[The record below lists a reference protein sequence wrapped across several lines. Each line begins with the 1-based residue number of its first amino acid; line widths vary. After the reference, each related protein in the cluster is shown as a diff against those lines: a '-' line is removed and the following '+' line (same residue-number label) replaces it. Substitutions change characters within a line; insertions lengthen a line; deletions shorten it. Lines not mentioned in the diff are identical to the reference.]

1 MDNIQDRVDNW
12 RKKIE
17 EKKDKNEKLS
27 EKEAKIILNEAIDI
41 SSGLVEDIINDC
53 KKRNDDRKENFLQD
67 IFSNINKSFSV
78 LKEGLNYKD
87 KLHVLVIIEILKNL
101 NAVGSRL
108 LKYPFSIKDRI
119 VVTGAKFIYKNNC
132 LKYVILKGFYKLD
145 GNLIPQN
152 FPKRLYNSNCILDYT
167 DDEMIL
173 INQLLSEARKYIYGE
188 RKQVLLPHINETIN
202 TQTAKQNIFMI
213 N

>member
-53 KKRNDDRKENFLQD
+53 KKRNDDRKENFLKD

-87 KLHVLVIIEILKNL
+87 KLHVLVIDENNNTLKVLSNNANKNILEELGRIIEHMEKQ
-101 NAVGSRL
+101 
-108 LKYPFSIKDRI
+108 KDFKVERSYLDDI
-119 VVTGAKFIYKNNC
+119 VVRNYERANN
-132 LKYVILKGFYKLD
+132 
-145 GNLIPQN
+145 
-152 FPKRLYNSNCILDYT
+152 
-167 DDEMIL
+167 
-173 INQLLSEARKYIYGE
+173 
-188 RKQVLLPHINETIN
+188 
-202 TQTAKQNIFMI
+202 
-213 N
+213 

>member
-87 KLHVLVIIEILKNL
+87 KLHVLVIDENNNTLKVLSNNANKNILEELGRIIEHMKNQ
-101 NAVGSRL
+101 
-108 LKYPFSIKDRI
+108 KDFKVERSYLDDI
-119 VVTGAKFIYKNNC
+119 VVRNYERANN
-132 LKYVILKGFYKLD
+132 
-145 GNLIPQN
+145 
-152 FPKRLYNSNCILDYT
+152 
-167 DDEMIL
+167 
-173 INQLLSEARKYIYGE
+173 
-188 RKQVLLPHINETIN
+188 
-202 TQTAKQNIFMI
+202 
-213 N
+213 

>member
-87 KLHVLVIIEILKNL
+87 KLHVLVIDENNNTLRVLSNNANKNILEELGRIIEHMEKQ
-101 NAVGSRL
+101 
-108 LKYPFSIKDRI
+108 KDFKVERSYLDDI
-119 VVTGAKFIYKNNC
+119 VVRNYERVNN
-132 LKYVILKGFYKLD
+132 
-145 GNLIPQN
+145 
-152 FPKRLYNSNCILDYT
+152 
-167 DDEMIL
+167 
-173 INQLLSEARKYIYGE
+173 
-188 RKQVLLPHINETIN
+188 
-202 TQTAKQNIFMI
+202 
-213 N
+213 

>member
-27 EKEAKIILNEAIDI
+27 EKEAKIILNEAINI

-78 LKEGLNYKD
+78 LKEGFNYKD
-87 KLHVLVIIEILKNL
+87 KLHVLVIDENNNALRVFSNNANKNILEELGRIIEHMENQ
-101 NAVGSRL
+101 
-108 LKYPFSIKDRI
+108 KDFKVERSYLDDI
-119 VVTGAKFIYKNNC
+119 VVRNYERANN
-132 LKYVILKGFYKLD
+132 
-145 GNLIPQN
+145 
-152 FPKRLYNSNCILDYT
+152 
-167 DDEMIL
+167 
-173 INQLLSEARKYIYGE
+173 
-188 RKQVLLPHINETIN
+188 
-202 TQTAKQNIFMI
+202 
-213 N
+213 

>member
-87 KLHVLVIIEILKNL
+87 KLHVLVIDENNNALRVFSNNANKNILEELGRIIEHMENQ
-101 NAVGSRL
+101 
-108 LKYPFSIKDRI
+108 KDFKVEQSYLDDI
-119 VVTGAKFIYKNNC
+119 VVRNYERANN
-132 LKYVILKGFYKLD
+132 
-145 GNLIPQN
+145 
-152 FPKRLYNSNCILDYT
+152 
-167 DDEMIL
+167 
-173 INQLLSEARKYIYGE
+173 
-188 RKQVLLPHINETIN
+188 
-202 TQTAKQNIFMI
+202 
-213 N
+213 

>member
-53 KKRNDDRKENFLQD
+53 KKRNNDRKEKFLQD

-87 KLHVLVIIEILKNL
+87 KLHVLVIDENNNVLRVFSNNMNKNILKEL
-101 NAVGSRL
+101 GRIIECME
-108 LKYPFSIKDRI
+108 KQKDFKVERSYLDDI
-119 VVTGAKFIYKNNC
+119 VVKN
-132 LKYVILKGFYKLD
+132 Y
-145 GNLIPQN
+145 
-152 FPKRLYNSNCILDYT
+152 
-167 DDEMIL
+167 
-173 INQLLSEARKYIYGE
+173 E
-188 RKQVLLPHINETIN
+188 RVNN
-202 TQTAKQNIFMI
+202 
-213 N
+213 

>member
-87 KLHVLVIIEILKNL
+87 KLHVLVIDENNNILRVLSNNANKNILEELGRIIEHMEKQ
-101 NAVGSRL
+101 
-108 LKYPFSIKDRI
+108 KDFKVERSYLDDI
-119 VVTGAKFIYKNNC
+119 VVRNYERANN
-132 LKYVILKGFYKLD
+132 
-145 GNLIPQN
+145 
-152 FPKRLYNSNCILDYT
+152 
-167 DDEMIL
+167 
-173 INQLLSEARKYIYGE
+173 
-188 RKQVLLPHINETIN
+188 
-202 TQTAKQNIFMI
+202 
-213 N
+213 

>member
-78 LKEGLNYKD
+78 LKKGLNYED
-87 KLHVLVIIEILKNL
+87 KLHVLVIDENNNTLKVLSNNANKNILEELGRIIEHMEKQ
-101 NAVGSRL
+101 
-108 LKYPFSIKDRI
+108 KDFKVERSYLDDI
-119 VVTGAKFIYKNNC
+119 VVRNYERANN
-132 LKYVILKGFYKLD
+132 
-145 GNLIPQN
+145 
-152 FPKRLYNSNCILDYT
+152 
-167 DDEMIL
+167 
-173 INQLLSEARKYIYGE
+173 
-188 RKQVLLPHINETIN
+188 
-202 TQTAKQNIFMI
+202 
-213 N
+213 

>member
-87 KLHVLVIIEILKNL
+87 KLHVLVIDENNNVLRVFSNNANKNILEELGRIIEHMENQ
-101 NAVGSRL
+101 
-108 LKYPFSIKDRI
+108 KDFKVERSYLDDI
-119 VVTGAKFIYKNNC
+119 VVRNYERANN
-132 LKYVILKGFYKLD
+132 
-145 GNLIPQN
+145 
-152 FPKRLYNSNCILDYT
+152 
-167 DDEMIL
+167 
-173 INQLLSEARKYIYGE
+173 
-188 RKQVLLPHINETIN
+188 
-202 TQTAKQNIFMI
+202 
-213 N
+213 

>member
-87 KLHVLVIIEILKNL
+87 KLHVLVIDENNNTLKVLSNNANKNILEELGRIIEHMEKQ
-101 NAVGSRL
+101 
-108 LKYPFSIKDRI
+108 KDFKVEQSYLDDI
-119 VVTGAKFIYKNNC
+119 VVRNYERANN
-132 LKYVILKGFYKLD
+132 
-145 GNLIPQN
+145 
-152 FPKRLYNSNCILDYT
+152 
-167 DDEMIL
+167 
-173 INQLLSEARKYIYGE
+173 
-188 RKQVLLPHINETIN
+188 
-202 TQTAKQNIFMI
+202 
-213 N
+213 

>member
-1 MDNIQDRVDNW
+1 MENIQDRVDNW

-78 LKEGLNYKD
+78 LKEGFNYKD
-87 KLHVLVIIEILKNL
+87 KLHVLVIDENNNALRVFSNNANKNILEELGRIIEHMENQ
-101 NAVGSRL
+101 
-108 LKYPFSIKDRI
+108 KDFKVERSYLDDI
-119 VVTGAKFIYKNNC
+119 VVRNYERANN
-132 LKYVILKGFYKLD
+132 
-145 GNLIPQN
+145 
-152 FPKRLYNSNCILDYT
+152 
-167 DDEMIL
+167 
-173 INQLLSEARKYIYGE
+173 
-188 RKQVLLPHINETIN
+188 
-202 TQTAKQNIFMI
+202 
-213 N
+213 

>member
-87 KLHVLVIIEILKNL
+87 KLHVLVIDENNNTLKVLSNNANKNILEELGRIIEHMEKQKDFK
-101 NAVGSRL
+101 VERL
-108 LKYPFSIKDRI
+108 YLDDI
-119 VVTGAKFIYKNNC
+119 VVRNYERANN
-132 LKYVILKGFYKLD
+132 
-145 GNLIPQN
+145 
-152 FPKRLYNSNCILDYT
+152 
-167 DDEMIL
+167 
-173 INQLLSEARKYIYGE
+173 
-188 RKQVLLPHINETIN
+188 
-202 TQTAKQNIFMI
+202 
-213 N
+213 

>member
-53 KKRNDDRKENFLQD
+53 KKRNNDRKENFLQD

-87 KLHVLVIIEILKNL
+87 KLHVLVIDENNNTLKVLSNNANKNILEELGRIIEHMEKQ
-101 NAVGSRL
+101 
-108 LKYPFSIKDRI
+108 KDFKVERSYLDDI
-119 VVTGAKFIYKNNC
+119 VVRNYERANN
-132 LKYVILKGFYKLD
+132 
-145 GNLIPQN
+145 
-152 FPKRLYNSNCILDYT
+152 
-167 DDEMIL
+167 
-173 INQLLSEARKYIYGE
+173 
-188 RKQVLLPHINETIN
+188 
-202 TQTAKQNIFMI
+202 
-213 N
+213 

>member
-87 KLHVLVIIEILKNL
+87 KLHVLVIDENNNALRVFSNNANKNILEELRRIIEHMENQ
-101 NAVGSRL
+101 
-108 LKYPFSIKDRI
+108 KDFKVERSYLDDI
-119 VVTGAKFIYKNNC
+119 VVRNYERANN
-132 LKYVILKGFYKLD
+132 
-145 GNLIPQN
+145 
-152 FPKRLYNSNCILDYT
+152 
-167 DDEMIL
+167 
-173 INQLLSEARKYIYGE
+173 
-188 RKQVLLPHINETIN
+188 
-202 TQTAKQNIFMI
+202 
-213 N
+213 

>member
-17 EKKDKNEKLS
+17 EKKNKNEKLS

-87 KLHVLVIIEILKNL
+87 KLHVLVIDENNNALRVFSNNANKNILEELGRIIEHMKNQ
-101 NAVGSRL
+101 
-108 LKYPFSIKDRI
+108 KDFKVERSYLDDI
-119 VVTGAKFIYKNNC
+119 VVRNYERANN
-132 LKYVILKGFYKLD
+132 
-145 GNLIPQN
+145 
-152 FPKRLYNSNCILDYT
+152 
-167 DDEMIL
+167 
-173 INQLLSEARKYIYGE
+173 
-188 RKQVLLPHINETIN
+188 
-202 TQTAKQNIFMI
+202 
-213 N
+213 

>member
-87 KLHVLVIIEILKNL
+87 KLHVLVIDENNNTLKVLSNNANENILEELGRIIEHMEKQ
-101 NAVGSRL
+101 
-108 LKYPFSIKDRI
+108 KDFKVERSYLDDI
-119 VVTGAKFIYKNNC
+119 VVRNYERANN
-132 LKYVILKGFYKLD
+132 
-145 GNLIPQN
+145 
-152 FPKRLYNSNCILDYT
+152 
-167 DDEMIL
+167 
-173 INQLLSEARKYIYGE
+173 
-188 RKQVLLPHINETIN
+188 
-202 TQTAKQNIFMI
+202 
-213 N
+213 

>member
-87 KLHVLVIIEILKNL
+87 KLHVLVIDENNNTLKVLSNNANKNILEELGRIIEYMEKQ
-101 NAVGSRL
+101 
-108 LKYPFSIKDRI
+108 KDFKVERSYLDDI
-119 VVTGAKFIYKNNC
+119 VVRNYERANN
-132 LKYVILKGFYKLD
+132 
-145 GNLIPQN
+145 
-152 FPKRLYNSNCILDYT
+152 
-167 DDEMIL
+167 
-173 INQLLSEARKYIYGE
+173 
-188 RKQVLLPHINETIN
+188 
-202 TQTAKQNIFMI
+202 
-213 N
+213 

>member
-78 LKEGLNYKD
+78 LKEGFNYKD
-87 KLHVLVIIEILKNL
+87 KLHVLVIDENNNALRVFSNNVNKNILEELGRIIEHMENQ
-101 NAVGSRL
+101 
-108 LKYPFSIKDRI
+108 KDFKVERSYLDDI
-119 VVTGAKFIYKNNC
+119 VVRNYERANN
-132 LKYVILKGFYKLD
+132 
-145 GNLIPQN
+145 
-152 FPKRLYNSNCILDYT
+152 
-167 DDEMIL
+167 
-173 INQLLSEARKYIYGE
+173 
-188 RKQVLLPHINETIN
+188 
-202 TQTAKQNIFMI
+202 
-213 N
+213 

>member
-87 KLHVLVIIEILKNL
+87 KLHVLVIDENNNTLKVLSNNANKNILEELGRIIEHMEKQ
-101 NAVGSRL
+101 
-108 LKYPFSIKDRI
+108 KDFKVERSYLDDI
-119 VVTGAKFIYKNNC
+119 VVRNYERANN
-132 LKYVILKGFYKLD
+132 
-145 GNLIPQN
+145 
-152 FPKRLYNSNCILDYT
+152 
-167 DDEMIL
+167 
-173 INQLLSEARKYIYGE
+173 
-188 RKQVLLPHINETIN
+188 
-202 TQTAKQNIFMI
+202 
-213 N
+213 

>member
-1 MDNIQDRVDNW
+1 MDNVQDRVDNW

-87 KLHVLVIIEILKNL
+87 KLHVLVIDENNNVLRVFSNNANKNILEELGRIIEHMENQ
-101 NAVGSRL
+101 
-108 LKYPFSIKDRI
+108 KDFKVERSHLDDI
-119 VVTGAKFIYKNNC
+119 VVRNYERANN
-132 LKYVILKGFYKLD
+132 
-145 GNLIPQN
+145 
-152 FPKRLYNSNCILDYT
+152 
-167 DDEMIL
+167 
-173 INQLLSEARKYIYGE
+173 
-188 RKQVLLPHINETIN
+188 
-202 TQTAKQNIFMI
+202 
-213 N
+213 

>member
-87 KLHVLVIIEILKNL
+87 KLHVLVIDENNNTLKVLSNNANKNILEEL
-101 NAVGSRL
+101 G
-108 LKYPFSIKDRI
+108 RI
-119 VVTGAKFIYKNNC
+119 VV
-132 LKYVILKGFYKLD
+132 
-145 GNLIPQN
+145 
-152 FPKRLYNSNCILDYT
+152 DY
-167 DDEMIL
+167 
-173 INQLLSEARKYIYGE
+173 
-188 RKQVLLPHINETIN
+188 
-202 TQTAKQNIFMI
+202 
-213 N
+213 

>member
-78 LKEGLNYKD
+78 LKEGFNYKD
-87 KLHVLVIIEILKNL
+87 KLHVLVIDENNNALRVFSNNANKNILEELGRIIEHMENQ
-101 NAVGSRL
+101 
-108 LKYPFSIKDRI
+108 KDFKVERSYLDDI
-119 VVTGAKFIYKNNC
+119 VVRNYERVNN
-132 LKYVILKGFYKLD
+132 
-145 GNLIPQN
+145 
-152 FPKRLYNSNCILDYT
+152 
-167 DDEMIL
+167 
-173 INQLLSEARKYIYGE
+173 
-188 RKQVLLPHINETIN
+188 
-202 TQTAKQNIFMI
+202 
-213 N
+213 

>member
-67 IFSNINKSFSV
+67 IFSNINKSFSA
-78 LKEGLNYKD
+78 LKEGFNYKD
-87 KLHVLVIIEILKNL
+87 KLHVLVIDENNNALRVFSNNANKNILEELGRIIEHMENQ
-101 NAVGSRL
+101 
-108 LKYPFSIKDRI
+108 KDFKVERSYLDDI
-119 VVTGAKFIYKNNC
+119 VVRNYERANN
-132 LKYVILKGFYKLD
+132 
-145 GNLIPQN
+145 
-152 FPKRLYNSNCILDYT
+152 
-167 DDEMIL
+167 
-173 INQLLSEARKYIYGE
+173 
-188 RKQVLLPHINETIN
+188 
-202 TQTAKQNIFMI
+202 
-213 N
+213 

>member
-87 KLHVLVIIEILKNL
+87 KLHVLVIDENNNTLRVLSNNANKNILEELGRIIEHMENQ
-101 NAVGSRL
+101 
-108 LKYPFSIKDRI
+108 KDFKVERSYLDDI
-119 VVTGAKFIYKNNC
+119 VVRNYERANN
-132 LKYVILKGFYKLD
+132 
-145 GNLIPQN
+145 
-152 FPKRLYNSNCILDYT
+152 
-167 DDEMIL
+167 
-173 INQLLSEARKYIYGE
+173 
-188 RKQVLLPHINETIN
+188 
-202 TQTAKQNIFMI
+202 
-213 N
+213 

>member
-87 KLHVLVIIEILKNL
+87 KLHVLVIDENNNALRVFSNNANKNILKELGRIIEHMENQ
-101 NAVGSRL
+101 
-108 LKYPFSIKDRI
+108 KDFKVERSYLDDI
-119 VVTGAKFIYKNNC
+119 VVRNYERANN
-132 LKYVILKGFYKLD
+132 
-145 GNLIPQN
+145 
-152 FPKRLYNSNCILDYT
+152 
-167 DDEMIL
+167 
-173 INQLLSEARKYIYGE
+173 
-188 RKQVLLPHINETIN
+188 
-202 TQTAKQNIFMI
+202 
-213 N
+213 

>member
-17 EKKDKNEKLS
+17 KKKDKNEKLS

-78 LKEGLNYKD
+78 LKKGLNYKD
-87 KLHVLVIIEILKNL
+87 KLHVLVIDENNNTLKVLSNNANKNILEELGRIIEHMEKQ
-101 NAVGSRL
+101 
-108 LKYPFSIKDRI
+108 KDFKVERSYLDDI
-119 VVTGAKFIYKNNC
+119 VVRNYERANN
-132 LKYVILKGFYKLD
+132 
-145 GNLIPQN
+145 
-152 FPKRLYNSNCILDYT
+152 
-167 DDEMIL
+167 
-173 INQLLSEARKYIYGE
+173 
-188 RKQVLLPHINETIN
+188 
-202 TQTAKQNIFMI
+202 
-213 N
+213 

>member
-17 EKKDKNEKLS
+17 EKRDKNEKLS

-53 KKRNDDRKENFLQD
+53 KERNDDRKENFLQD

-87 KLHVLVIIEILKNL
+87 KLHVLVIDENNNTLKVLSNNANKNILEELGRIIEHMEKQ
-101 NAVGSRL
+101 
-108 LKYPFSIKDRI
+108 KDFKVERSYLDDI
-119 VVTGAKFIYKNNC
+119 VVRNYERANN
-132 LKYVILKGFYKLD
+132 
-145 GNLIPQN
+145 
-152 FPKRLYNSNCILDYT
+152 
-167 DDEMIL
+167 
-173 INQLLSEARKYIYGE
+173 
-188 RKQVLLPHINETIN
+188 
-202 TQTAKQNIFMI
+202 
-213 N
+213 